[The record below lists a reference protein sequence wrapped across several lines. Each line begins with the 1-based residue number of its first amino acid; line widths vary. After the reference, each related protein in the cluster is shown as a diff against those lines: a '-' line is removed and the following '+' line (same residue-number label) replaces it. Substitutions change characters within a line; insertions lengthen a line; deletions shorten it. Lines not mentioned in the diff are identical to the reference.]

1 MMKNAADA
9 LPEAVAQ
16 IDRAL
21 AAITGLLT
29 RLRENHG
36 PANATAEI
44 QEAERVLQEAAAART
59 RFVAL
64 PAPAAVL
71 CLQAGQ
77 IDAVQTNGRMDI
89 LTIDY
94 AIDTPA
100 AGQLVDVRQLDAD
113 GTWTE
118 SEPAIVK
125 AYTAPPTPHSAA
137 SVNARIGHYRATDG
151 RQC

>member
-1 MMKNAADA
+1 MMNAADA

-29 RLRENHG
+29 CLRESQG
-36 PANATAEI
+36 PATATAEI
-44 QEAERVLQEAAAART
+44 QEAERVLQEATAARA
-59 RFVAL
+59 RWVAL
-64 PAPAAVL
+64 PPPAAVL

-77 IDAVQTNGRMDI
+77 INAVQTNGRMDI

-94 AIDTPA
+94 AIGAPA
-100 AGQLVDVRQLDAD
+100 DCPLVDVRQFDAD

-125 AYTAPPTPHSAA
+125 AYTAPTSPHSAA
-137 SVNARIGHYRATDG
+137 SVNARVGHYRATDG